1 MNELADPAVSELH
14 AMANKRVNNVRE
26 TLEKYENWRK
36 IINENIN
43 DHLECIRVIEELKD
57 VEAIIQDEEAGGHGS
72 LKDLQSEMKNEEVHI
87 DWTRTVLLLFVYLLY
102 LTTFVHQPHRS
113 LQATLSEMKAR
124 VTDLQSLMTVVSTI
138 QDAAKRVWEKMGQ
151 VKEKKA
157 KLKYQCT
164 CSERRG
170 LCFFHVCFFFLALTP
185 WYVHVLDPASYGQRR
200 WS

>member
-14 AMANKRVNNVRE
+14 AMANKKVNNVRK
-26 TLEKYENWRK
+26 TLEKYKNWQK

-72 LKDLQSEMKNEEVHI
+72 LKELQSEMKNEEVRI
-87 DWTRTVLLLFVYLLY
+87 RNVMFLFVYLLY
-102 LTTFVHQPHRS
+102 LTTFFHQPHRP

-164 CSERRG
+164 CSER
-170 LCFFHVCFFFLALTP
+170 
-185 WYVHVLDPASYGQRR
+185 
-200 WS
+200 

>member
-1 MNELADPAVSELH
+1 LNPDCPAFV
-14 AMANKRVNNVRE
+14 
-26 TLEKYENWRK
+26 
-36 IINENIN
+36 
-43 DHLECIRVIEELKD
+43 C
-57 VEAIIQDEEAGGHGS
+57 
-72 LKDLQSEMKNEEVHI
+72 
-87 DWTRTVLLLFVYLLY
+87 LFDIPHY
-102 LTTFVHQPHRS
+102 FCSQPHRP

-170 LCFFHVCFFFLALTP
+170 LCFFHACFFFLALTP
-185 WYVHVLDPASYGQRR
+185 
-200 WS
+200 